1 MQEYTEFFQN
11 NMILVLVWVGVFA
24 ALIGSIFKS
33 STAKYKII
41 GVSELTQQI
50 NREDGVVIDIR
61 TKDEYKRG
69 HISGAVHILPTE
81 IKSGSIATI
90 EKYKTTPII
99 VVCKTGQTVHEN
111 ANALSKA
118 GFEKVSILKN
128 GMTAWNDKN
137 LPLVSE
143 KSVSKKGKK

>member
-1 MQEYTEFFQN
+1 MQEYTEFFQE
-11 NMILVLVWVGVFA
+11 NMILVLVWVGVLA
-24 ALIGSIFKS
+24 ALIGTIFKS

-41 GVSELTQQI
+41 GSSELTQLI

-61 TKDEYKRG
+61 TKDEFKRG

-81 IKSGSIATI
+81 IKSGSIAAI
-90 EKYKTTPII
+90 EKYKATPII
-99 VVCKTGQTVHEN
+99 VVCKTGQTASEN

-128 GMTAWNDKN
+128 GMTTWNETN
-137 LPLVSE
+137 LPLVSD
-143 KSVSKKGKK
+143 KSANKKGKK